1 MLLEGQA
8 VLRVPELVPIRYGR
22 MMASPFTFFRG
33 AALLM
38 ASDLSTTPNSGIMTQ
53 LCGDAHLSNFG
64 VFGTAERKLVFD
76 INDFDETLPGPWEW
90 DVKRLAA
97 SFEVG
102 TRNAGFTAQQRHETT
117 LAVAEGYRKQM
128 RGAAKAR
135 VLDAWYDRLDAD
147 RILSW
152 VRAET
157 EAKRAGKR
165 QVKKAQAIMAKARTK
180 DSVAVFAK
188 LVREVDGELRI
199 QADPPLVEPLED
211 LIGDVAARSRLE
223 DSMRMLLQEY
233 ATTLAFENHPV
244 KEFSFVHMAR
254 KVVGVGSVGT
264 RAWILLLR
272 GRDDGD
278 PLVLQAKE
286 AQESVLE
293 RYLGPSLYPSHGQRV
308 VEGQRLLQ
316 ASGDIFLGWQSVEG
330 IDGVARDFYIRQLHD
345 WKGSVD
351 VDDIRPRGA
360 KFYASMCGQALA
372 RAHARAGDRMAI
384 AAYLGKGSRFDEA
397 IATFSSAYAEQN
409 ERDYEAFVSAVTSG
423 RIQAVTGI

>member
-1 MLLEGQA
+1 
-8 VLRVPELVPIRYGR
+8 
-22 MMASPFTFFRG
+22 MASPFTFFRG